1 MSNRHKKIGFKQIVR
16 LEWMDRTLSLVL
28 AGLSEKEIRLNLE
41 EYLSTQRQS
50 GGEGPIRNKATFGM
64 SIILLSCWFREEP
77 ELDDF
82 RQALIAKARATHQ
95 KDWLPLHWA
104 LLGAS
109 YPFFTV
115 VCEQIGRLFA
125 LQEEITSGQV
135 YSRMRQAF
143 GDKEMIYRNAR
154 YVVSSLVSWGLLEV
168 LPSGKN
174 GHYGKPKPIAVD
186 DFQTSSLLLEGL
198 LLSMDEERS
207 EWNALVRHR
216 ALYGFDFEFSSIQE
230 LIRQSES
237 RVEFNQVGLTTT
249 MLSVVKRIIP

>member
-1 MSNRHKKIGFKQIVR
+1 MGNRHRKIGFKHIVR
-16 LEWMDRTLSLVL
+16 LEWMDRALSLVL

-41 EYLSTQRQS
+41 EYLSTQQQS
-50 GGEGPIRNKATFGM
+50 GGEGPLRNKATFGM
-64 SIILLSCWFREEP
+64 SINLLSCWFRNEP
-77 ELDDF
+77 ELNDF
-82 RQALIAKARATHQ
+82 RKALIAKARTINP

-104 LLGAS
+104 MLAAS
-109 YPFFTV
+109 YPFFSL
-115 VCEQIGRLFA
+115 VCEQIGRLFT

-168 LPSGKN
+168 LPSGKH

-198 LLSMDEERS
+198 LLSMNEERS
-207 EWNALVRHR
+207 EWNALLRHR
-216 ALYGFDFEFSSIQE
+216 ALYGFDFEYSSIQE
-230 LIRQSES
+230 LTKQSKG

-249 MLSVVKRIIP
+249 MMSVVKRSL

>member
-1 MSNRHKKIGFKQIVR
+1 MSNRHQKIGFKQIVR

-28 AGLSEKEIRLNLE
+28 AGLSEKEIRSNLE

-64 SIILLSCWFREEP
+64 SIILLSCWFRDEP

-82 RQALIAKARATHQ
+82 RKALVAKARTMHQ

-104 LLGAS
+104 MLGAG

-143 GDKEMIYRNAR
+143 GDKEMIRRNAR
-154 YVVSSLVSWGLLEV
+154 YVVSSLVSWGLLEILQLV
-168 LPSGKN
+168 NMGAMSSQNALSSMIPKRLHCFLKVSFFQYPKSVVSGMPWCATE
-174 GHYGKPKPIAVD
+174 HCMD
-186 DFQTSSLLLEGL
+186 LTSSSL
-198 LLSMDEERS
+198 
-207 EWNALVRHR
+207 
-216 ALYGFDFEFSSIQE
+216 
-230 LIRQSES
+230 QS
-237 RVEFNQVGLTTT
+237 
-249 MLSVVKRIIP
+249 RID